1 MEPPC
6 LELGFDY
13 SSCYHLGFVNFSFYQ
28 PRMDMKY
35 NIFYEIRGVV
45 IFFITWQAEIDQKR
59 AGVRV
64 MREILRAYR
73 SPDLAE
79 REVELADR
87 VRGRVVFSRRR

>member
-45 IFFITWQAEIDQKR
+45 IFYHLASR
-59 AGVRV
+59 N
-64 MREILRAYR
+64 R
-73 SPDLAE
+73 SKKGWSQSYE
-79 REVELADR
+79 RDIEGLSVTR
-87 VRGRVVFSRRR
+87 FSRKRSGAGGQGKRSCCF